1 LRSQLDG
8 GQDPFFEPP
17 SNEDLLTLYFAWL
30 EANRSAQHTDRTKR
44 ALQNV
49 LDRMPGVRTAAD
61 ITSRRIENFKKR
73 RLREVSPHTVNL
85 ELRCLRAF
93 LKRCI
98 KQGWLRDVPLQ
109 IERVKTP
116 TPGKLTFLKESEI
129 EPFLENLKAWAR
141 EGARFILLTGLRLD
155 EARYLEWQDLD
166 LETGEL
172 WVRDKPQ
179 FGFSPKNA
187 RGRVVPL
194 PPDLAMDMKLRERK
208 AGWVLQ
214 AERGGQINKRTFRR
228 SLVAAGEKAG
238 LKKRITPHVLRHT
251 YGSRLMVQGV
261 NIQTVRDLMGH
272 SSITTTAIY
281 LHTDPKHR
289 REAVA
294 KLNLPVSKEAEEK
307 VIPLRG

>member
-1 LRSQLDG
+1 MTVRKRRGSPYWQYDFWYKGRQYRGSTRQTSKTRNQESERRLRSQLDG

-17 SNEDLLTLYFAWL
+17 SNEDLLAFYFAWL
-30 EANRSAQHTDRTKR
+30 ETNRSAQHTDRTKR

-61 ITSRRIENFKKR
+61 ITSLRIENFKKR
-73 RLREVSPHTVNL
+73 RLREVSPHIVNL

-98 KQGWLRDVPLQ
+98 KQGWLRDMPLQ

-129 EPFLENLKAWAR
+129 ELFLENLKARAR
-141 EGARFILLTGLRLD
+141 EAARFILLTGLRLD

-179 FGFSPKNA
+179 FAFFPEK
-187 RGRVVPL
+187 R
-194 PPDLAMDMKLRERK
+194 
-208 AGWVLQ
+208 Q
-214 AERGGQINKRTFRR
+214 AEGGAAAARPRRGHEAART
-228 SLVAAGEKAG
+228 E
-238 LKKRITPHVLRHT
+238 
-251 YGSRLMVQGV
+251 SRLGV
-261 NIQTVRDLMGH
+261 AGRARSANQ
-272 SSITTTAIY
+272 
-281 LHTDPKHR
+281 
-289 REAVA
+289 
-294 KLNLPVSKEAEEK
+294 
-307 VIPLRG
+307 